1 VIELWISEV
10 RPWSAVHSA
19 EDAATVVEYGVLV
32 ALIAGVVIGV
42 IAIIGGS
49 LLSQLIDFVNAW
61 P

>member
-1 VIELWISEV
+1 VIELRISEV
-10 RPWSAVHSA
+10 RLWSPLHSA
-19 EDAATVVEYGVLV
+19 EEAATVVEYGVLA

-42 IAIIGGS
+42 IAIIGGN